1 MASASTL
8 FNFIGEAPFRSDMFA
23 RREPSLWRDQRG
35 SALIEGAV
43 VMPLLIALVFGVLEF
58 SWLFYQQHLVA
69 IGLHDAADFLARSP
83 DPCDAV
89 SRAWKV
95 EEQHAKNLAT
105 RGSLSGGAARVRG
118 WTAEMVMTK
127 CTKID
132 NPVERNGLS
141 RFRGA
146 SVYVVTA
153 STKFT
158 YPSLGFLNLLH
169 LRSPVISASYSER
182 AIGGR

>member
-1 MASASTL
+1 MR
-8 FNFIGEAPFRSDMFA
+8 APENDLSV

-35 SALIEGAV
+35 SALIEGALLL
-43 VMPLLIALVFGVLEF
+43 PLLIALVFGVFEF

-69 IGLHDAADFLARSP
+69 VGLHDAANYLARSS
-83 DPCDAV
+83 DPCNAV
-89 SRAWKV
+89 SRTWRT
-95 EEQHAKNLAT
+95 EQQHAKNLAT
-105 RGSLSGGAARVRG
+105 SGSLTVGAARVRG
-118 WTAEMVMTK
+118 WSAEMVTTK
-127 CTKID
+127 CSKID

-146 SVYVVTA
+146 SVYVVSA
-153 STKFT
+153 STQFT

-169 LRSPVISASYSER
+169 LRSPVISASHSER

>member
-1 MASASTL
+1 
-8 FNFIGEAPFRSDMFA
+8 MFA

-35 SALIEGAV
+35 SALIEGALLL
-43 VMPLLIALVFGVLEF
+43 PLLIALVFGVFEF

-69 IGLHDAADFLARSP
+69 IGLHDAADYLARSP
-83 DPCDAV
+83 DPCNAV
-89 SRAWKV
+89 SNAWKA
-95 EEQHAKNLAT
+95 EQRHAKNLAT
-105 RGSLSGGAARVRG
+105 SGSLSGGAARVRG
-118 WTAEMVMTK
+118 WTGQMVTTK

-132 NPVERNGLS
+132 NPVGHNGLS

-153 STKFT
+153 STEFT

-182 AIGGR
+182 AIGAR

>member
-1 MASASTL
+1 MRA
-8 FNFIGEAPFRSDMFA
+8 GSDMVA
-23 RREPSLWRDQRG
+23 RRERSLWLDQQG

-43 VMPLLIALVFGVLEF
+43 VMPLLIALVFGVFEF

-69 IGLHDAADFLARSP
+69 IGLHDAADYLARSP
-83 DPCDAV
+83 DPCNSA
-89 SRAWKV
+89 SRTWKA
-95 EEQHAKNLAT
+95 EQQ
-105 RGSLSGGAARVRG
+105 
-118 WTAEMVMTK
+118 MVTTK
-127 CTKID
+127 CSKID
-132 NPVERNGLS
+132 NPVGRNGLS

-153 STKFT
+153 STQFT

-182 AIGGR
+182 AIAAR

>member
-1 MASASTL
+1 MV
-8 FNFIGEAPFRSDMFA
+8 A
-23 RREPSLWRDQRG
+23 RREPSLWLDQQG

-43 VMPLLIALVFGVLEF
+43 VIPLLIALVFGVFEF

-69 IGLHDAADFLARSP
+69 IGLHDAADYLARSP
-83 DPCDAV
+83 DPCNAA
-89 SRAWKV
+89 SRAWKA
-95 EEQHAKNLAT
+95 EQQHAKNLAT
-105 RGSLSGGAARVRG
+105 HGSLSGGAARVRG
-118 WTAEMVMTK
+118 WTAQMVTTK
-127 CTKID
+127 CSKIA

-153 STKFT
+153 STEFT
-158 YPSLGFLNLLH
+158 YPSLGFLGLLH

-182 AIGGR
+182 AIAVR

>member
-1 MASASTL
+1 
-8 FNFIGEAPFRSDMFA
+8 MFA
-23 RREPSLWRDQRG
+23 RREPSLLQDQRG

-58 SWLFYQQHLVA
+58 SWLFYQQHLVT
-69 IGLHDAADFLARSP
+69 IGLHDAADFLARSS
-83 DPCDAV
+83 DPCNAV
-89 SRAWKV
+89 SHTWKL
-95 EEQHAKNLAT
+95 EEEHAKNLAT

-118 WTAEMVMTK
+118 WTAQMVTTK
-127 CTKID
+127 CSKID
-132 NPVERNGLS
+132 NPVGRNGLS

-146 SVYVVTA
+146 SVYLVTA
-153 STKFT
+153 STKFN

-182 AIGGR
+182 AIGAR

>member
-1 MASASTL
+1 
-8 FNFIGEAPFRSDMFA
+8 MFA
-23 RREPSLWRDQRG
+23 RREASLWRDQRG

-43 VMPLLIALVFGVLEF
+43 VIPLLIALVFGVLEF

-69 IGLHDAADFLARSP
+69 IGLHDAVDFLARSS
-83 DPCDAV
+83 DPCNAV
-89 SRAWKV
+89 SHAWKL
-95 EEQHAKNLAT
+95 EEEHAKNLAT
-105 RGSLSGGAARVRG
+105 RGPLSGSAARVRG
-118 WTAEMVMTK
+118 WAAEMVTTK

-132 NPVERNGLS
+132 NPVGRNGLS

-182 AIGGR
+182 AIGAR

>member
-1 MASASTL
+1 MS
-8 FNFIGEAPFRSDMFA
+8 A

-35 SALIEGAV
+35 SALIEGALLL
-43 VMPLLIALVFGVLEF
+43 PLLIALVFGVFEF
-58 SWLFYQQHLVA
+58 SWLFYQHHLVA
-69 IGLHDAADFLARSP
+69 IGLHDAADYLARSS
-83 DPCDAV
+83 DPCNAV
-89 SRAWKV
+89 SRPWKT
-95 EEQHAKNLAT
+95 EQQHAKNLAT
-105 RGSLSGGAARVRG
+105 SGSLSGGAERVRG
-118 WTAEMVMTK
+118 WTAEMVTTR

-153 STKFT
+153 STQFT
-158 YPSLGFLNLLH
+158 HPSLGFLSLLH
-169 LRSPVISASYSER
+169 LKLPVISASYSER